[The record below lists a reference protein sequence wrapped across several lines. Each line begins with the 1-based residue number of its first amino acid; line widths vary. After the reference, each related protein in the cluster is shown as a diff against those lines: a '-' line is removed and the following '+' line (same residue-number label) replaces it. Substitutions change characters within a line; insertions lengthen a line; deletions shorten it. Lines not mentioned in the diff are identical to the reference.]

1 MYKYKKLKSGGEGG
15 KKLKQRMNSRR
26 KRKEKK
32 REKKES
38 IGAHCWETLSVEVFS
53 LRLSFLVYKMGK
65 CIFFGGVL

>member
-1 MYKYKKLKSGGEGG
+1 M
-15 KKLKQRMNSRR
+15 KQRMNSRR

-65 CIFFGGVL
+65 CIFFGGVV